1 MTLDLRSPN
10 RSLTVSKHLSCTNHW
25 KVYRWVLPS
34 NCGLLFTSY
43 QSLDRFTKYS
53 ETTSWQALARCCR
66 LIYKGLAAL
75 FTCKCEHSSILP
87 LGSISELTT
96 YSCIASLWFYY
107 KRKSLQM
114 QYHFTK
120 YCDNYVILRSSFSAN
135 SNCNFCYALNILQAC
150 TFVFMFCHHIFLM
163 KAFKNWRILHN

>member
-1 MTLDLRSPN
+1 M
-10 RSLTVSKHLSCTNHW
+10 
-25 KVYRWVLPS
+25 PS
-34 NCGLLFTSY
+34 NCGLLFTSH
-43 QSLDRFTKYS
+43 QSLDRFTKYP

-114 QYHFTK
+114 QYHFAK
-120 YCDNYVILRSSFSAN
+120 YCDNYVIFRSSFSAN

-163 KAFKNWRILHN
+163 KAFKNWCILHNYFSIAALNCFHKVSNYSTHCMIYWL

>member
-1 MTLDLRSPN
+1 MTLDFCSPN

-43 QSLDRFTKYS
+43 QSLDRLAKYP

-66 LIYKGLAAL
+66 FIKKGLAAL
-75 FTCKCEHSSILP
+75 FTCKREHSSILP
-87 LGSISELTT
+87 FGLISEPTT

-107 KRKSLQM
+107 KRKPLQM
-114 QYHFTK
+114 QYVFAK
-120 YCDNYVILRSSFSAN
+120 YCDNYVIFQYCLSAN
-135 SNCNFCYALNILQAC
+135 SNCNFCYAVIIPLQE
-150 TFVFMFCHHIFLM
+150 TFGFFCFAVYLSNEFLQ
-163 KAFKNWRILHN
+163 KV